1 MNLDSGVNEQLA
13 KSGGFG
19 IDPLESNYFSF
30 FAVVLVVL
38 PLVMWLAVSVPFL
51 LLAIPFAPIAIAI
64 VLLCV
69 LTVYTSKIV
78 SLYGLDRLGKAKH
91 RQDRAEEVGTAE
103 GPGEADDSK
112 TGDGGEED
120 DDGGLKGLADV
131 EIELEMSAETGWGSG
146 VKGKA
151 RKMRRFS
158 EMSLRDKLRVQP
170 GVYSADPSDEVA
182 LRLKIFAVLSLAG
195 INVMLAF
202 NALYDGGNWVAVFRN
217 ALDSIRFSLRVDFAI
232 GWAWPESLK
241 WPELSALAQVQF
253 AVSVGLFCDQAGV
266 GSLCRLV
273 SSAQVGQMGL
283 EARSQFLDHDE
294 RRLVLRSRPCVLAQR
309 YFTKP
314 SSSAT
319 QPRSN
324 SRREAGKTD
333 FTMQRKDIVSLGP
346 IVPYIEHMKPRE
358 VNLSNC
364 NLGGDAFPAFIRA
377 Q

>member
-30 FAVVLVVL
+30 FAVVLVVV

-69 LTVYTSKIV
+69 LTIYTSKIV

-91 RQDRAEEVGTAE
+91 RQDRAEEVGTAQ

-170 GVYSADPSDEVA
+170 DVYGADPSDEVA

-195 INVMLAF
+195 INVMIAF
-202 NALYDGGNWVAVFRN
+202 NAMAETG
-217 ALDSIRFSLRVDFAI
+217 SLF
-232 GWAWPESLK
+232 
-241 WPELSALAQVQF
+241 F
-253 AVSVGLFCDQAGV
+253 AVHSTAF
-266 GSLCRLV
+266 GSRFAWTLQSDGR
-273 SSAQVGQMGL
+273 GQN
-283 EARSQFLDHDE
+283 R
-294 RRLVLRSRPCVLAQR
+294 
-309 YFTKP
+309 
-314 SSSAT
+314 
-319 QPRSN
+319 
-324 SRREAGKTD
+324 
-333 FTMQRKDIVSLGP
+333 
-346 IVPYIEHMKPRE
+346 
-358 VNLSNC
+358 
-364 NLGGDAFPAFIRA
+364 
-377 Q
+377 

>member
-30 FAVVLVVL
+30 FAVVLVVV

-131 EIELEMSAETGWGSG
+131 EIELEQSAETGWRPG

-170 GVYSADPSDEVA
+170 DVYGADPSDEVA

-241 WPELSALAQVQF
+241 WPELSVLAQVQF
-253 AVSVGLFCDQAGV
+253 AVSVGLFATKQ
-266 GSLCRLV
+266 
-273 SSAQVGQMGL
+273 
-283 EARSQFLDHDE
+283 
-294 RRLVLRSRPCVLAQR
+294 VLALFVASYHQR
-309 YFTKP
+309 KWGKWGSKHAHSFWITMKDGWCYVP
-314 SSSAT
+314 GPASWLSVIS
-319 QPRSN
+319 RSLLLAPLN
-324 SRREAGKTD
+324 LDRILAGKPG
-333 FTMQRKDIVSLGP
+333 RP
-346 IVPYIEHMKPRE
+346 ILRCNGKT
-358 VNLSNC
+358 LSRLDQSC
-364 NLGGDAFPAFIRA
+364 LTLST
-377 Q
+377 